1 MDDDTFTEMKDL
13 PALSGTLNM
22 IVSQQ
27 RSLYRPS
34 SLSDSFAFTPENV
47 QRANAH
53 LRESLIQQRS
63 EQTEIAVQPT
73 TCSIRNK
80 PASSCEQFTV
90 EIVIKLSMHIAL
102 ISVFETLFFFFFVS
116 SLEDNGIQK
125 TVKMF
130 IDDAVLAC
138 TNLTTLDIE
147 IVDAVLEPYINATT
161 IAQQAVNEYNQR
173 TQYNNALFRNAWLY
187 VGGLSSAFV
196 LVLVYARLR
205 NLQIVW
211 KRIILENLAMVIL
224 LALYEY
230 MFFSTVIFPYEAIS
244 PQEIAHNAI
253 SDMQTTCGILK

>member
-1 MDDDTFTEMKDL
+1 MDEDTFEEMKDL
-13 PALSGTLNM
+13 PALKGTLNM
-22 IVSQQ
+22 VVSQQ
-27 RSLYRPS
+27 RSLYRPP

-47 QRANAH
+47 QRTNSH
-53 LRESLIQQRS
+53 LRETLLQQRTD
-63 EQTEIAVQPT
+63 QTEIVLQPT

-80 PASSCEQFTV
+80 PASSCEQFSV
-90 EIVIKLSMHIAL
+90 EIIIKLSLHIAL

-116 SLEDNGIQK
+116 SLEDNGIKK

-130 IDDAVLAC
+130 VDDAVNAC
-138 TNLTTLDIE
+138 TNLTSLDIE

-161 IAQQAVNEYNQR
+161 IAQQAANEYNQR
-173 TQYNNALFRNAWLY
+173 TAYNNALFRNAWLY
-187 VGGLSSAFV
+187 VGGLSGLFV
-196 LVLVYARLR
+196 IVFVYARIR

-253 SDMQTTCGILK
+253 TDMQNTCHILT